1 MSQAPSSSPA
11 AEEEE
16 HIATATITTSE
27 ELTRFAHYVQ
37 FRTRELRD
45 LVQTFL
51 GANNNNPNP
60 TEPERML
67 EETEVTEEED
77 EQLFVNVG
85 RFDDEFEDWVGVS
98 EEAVAGCP
106 EVREA
111 SYSFSHR
118 PPSQTPRDSTSPT
131 SGKKTARLRIKPTH
145 HPHPLALSG
154 RSTN

>member
-11 AEEEE
+11 AVGEEP
-16 HIATATITTSE
+16 IATATITTSE

-45 LVQTFL
+45 SVQTFL
-51 GANNNNPNP
+51 GVNDDNS
-60 TEPERML
+60 TVLEPVAH
-67 EETEVTEEED
+67 ETEEDEEED
-77 EQLFVNVG
+77 EQLFVDVG
-85 RFDDEFEDWVGVS
+85 RFNDEFEDWVGVS
-98 EEAVAGCP
+98 EEAVAWCP

-118 PPSQTPRDSTSPT
+118 PPSQAPRDLTSPT

-145 HPHPLALSG
+145 HPHPLPLSG